1 MDRRTLWGSRTR
13 IRQVVTRAGSA
24 LAILGLALVAGAPLA
39 GLAQDG
45 FSADE
50 FNIARRDNDQ
60 LKPRISGRYV
70 VWQDYRNLPGAP
82 TDEAQ
87 VNADVYGRD
96 LVAND
101 EFKVT
106 SNGSSARP
114 AISGR
119 RVVYTDSRKKADSC
133 PGGGTC
139 KLDIRGYDID
149 SGDVFDVV
157 ERAEDQD
164 YPAIDGAKVVWQDK
178 RSGNWDIRGRDLDEE
193 RNFVVIERDADQ
205 IKPAISGNIVV
216 WEDYRKGPTE
226 PDIFYKNLDTDDVR
240 RVTDNGDSRDP
251 DVSGDFIVF
260 RRGSGDDQ
268 RIQRYKISTHEVKN
282 ISDRMRIEGGP
293 RISGN
298 LVVWA
303 DRRNEEDYNIWLYD
317 LAAEAEYRVT
327 GADRDQLAPDVSEL
341 IVVWEDRRGDSPKDI
356 RGARVT
362 LPTVAAPPGAPPVG
376 PPAPSGPCF
385 FQLGFATLRS
395 MIAATYGDIV
405 GACLENE
412 WHNAINGDGLQQS
425 QGGLMVWRKADNW
438 TAFTNGSITWL
449 NGPCGLQTRP
459 NPGPFFGWEG
469 RPGSPCV

>member
-1 MDRRTLWGSRTR
+1 LA
-13 IRQVVTRAGSA
+13 RAGSA
-24 LAILGLALVAGAPLA
+24 AAVLGLAVASSGPFA
-39 GLAQDG
+39 GRAQDA

-50 FNIARRDNDQ
+50 FSIARRDNDQ

-82 TDEAQ
+82 TDDDK

-96 LVAND
+96 LVANE

-106 SNGSSARP
+106 SNASSARP
-114 AISGR
+114 AVSGN
-119 RVVYTDSRKKADSC
+119 RVVYTDSRKKTDPC
-133 PGGGTC
+133 TGGGTC
-139 KLDIRGYDID
+139 KLDIRGYNIE

-157 ERAEDQD
+157 ERAEEQD
-164 YPAIDGAKVVWQDK
+164 YPAIDGALVVWQDK
-178 RSGNWDIRGRDLDEE
+178 RNLNWDIRGRDLDEE
-193 RNFVVIERDADQ
+193 RNFVVIERDGEQ
-205 IKPAISGNIVV
+205 MKPAISGNIVV

-226 PDIFYKNLDTDDVR
+226 PDIFLKNLDTDDVR

-251 DVSGDFIVF
+251 DVSGDIIVF

-268 RIQRYKISTHEVKN
+268 RIQRYKISTQEMKN
-282 ISDRMRIEGGP
+282 ISERMRILGGP

-317 LAAEAEYRVT
+317 LVGEAEYRVT
-327 GADRDQLAPDVSEL
+327 GADKDQLAPDVSEL
-341 IVVWEDRRGDSPKDI
+341 NVVWEDGRGDNPKDI
-356 RGARVT
+356 RGAHLT
-362 LPTVAAPPGAPPVG
+362 LPTVAVPAPPVG

-385 FQLGFATLRS
+385 FQLGFAVLRD
-395 MIAATYGDIV
+395 MIASAYGDVV
-405 GACLENE
+405 GACRENE
-412 WHNAINGDGLQQS
+412 WHNAINGDALQQT
-425 QGGLMVWRKADNW
+425 QGGLLVWRKADNW

-469 RPGSPCV
+469 RPGSACV